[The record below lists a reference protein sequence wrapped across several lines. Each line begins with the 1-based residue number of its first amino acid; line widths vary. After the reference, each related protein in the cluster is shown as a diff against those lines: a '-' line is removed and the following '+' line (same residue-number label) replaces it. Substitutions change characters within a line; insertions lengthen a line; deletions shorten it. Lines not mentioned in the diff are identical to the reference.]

1 MHHII
6 TYESAS
12 SKTQASEVSYPC
24 SDRQSIFGIMRK
36 PTAEKS
42 PWLHIMRLKCLH
54 CNVALVYRPGKELVT
69 ADALSRAQSQELY
82 DTTNVES
89 EQIRA
94 LYQLRIS
101 SELDINMRDD
111 STLKQLVALIQSEW
125 PQNRKHCADAVK
137 PYRKIKDN
145 LAEDNVLVFKNL
157 QLFVATSMRSQIMKV
172 YIGIFSLQ
180 SVWGVPGLLCVG
192 LDIHPR
198 SECQENRTANTHQPL
213 QPHEVP
219 EYPTQ
224 AVESDLFERSVV

>member
-1 MHHII
+1 MH
-6 TYESAS
+6 
-12 SKTQASEVSYPC
+12 ASEVSYPC
-24 SDRQSIFGIMRK
+24 SDRQSIFRIMRK
-36 PTAEKS
+36 PIADKS

-54 CNVALVYRPGKELVT
+54 YNVALVYRPGKELVI

-94 LYQLRIS
+94 LYQLRIP
-101 SELDINMRDD
+101 SELDRENMTDD
-111 STLKQLVALIQSEW
+111 STLKQLVGLIQSEW

-172 YIGIFSLQ
+172 YIGNVCITKCLWRARAA
-180 SVWGVPGLLCVG
+180 VRWPGYTSQIRVSG
-192 LDIHPR
+192 KQN
-198 SECQENRTANTHQPL
+198 S
-213 QPHEVP
+213 
-219 EYPTQ
+219 
-224 AVESDLFERSVV
+224 